1 MPPQVTGSGT
11 CFATLCTH
19 VWLIFIVYNAN
30 MSLHISLLF
39 ERSVTH
45 WTQII
50 HRHRQTWKYKRK
62 QITNIANSIWTYP
75 NQTTLNTIL
84 AGGWT
89 VSGGREVGDQLINRF
104 KMYQYC
110 YRFTCLTSNPYIPS
124 MKTTKPNDSKW
135 YFYKMF
141 RAQIWHDV
149 VQDIDFDFN

>member
-62 QITNIANSIWTYP
+62 QITNIANSIYEHIPTKQLLTQYWLGVEP
-75 NQTTLNTIL
+75 L
-84 AGGWT
+84 
-89 VSGGREVGDQLINRF
+89 VGDERWEISWS
-104 KMYQYC
+104 
-110 YRFTCLTSNPYIPS
+110 T
-124 MKTTKPNDSKW
+124 DSKCTNT
-135 YFYKMF
+135 
-141 RAQIWHDV
+141 V
-149 VQDIDFDFN
+149 IDSHV